1 MITPMIGTR
10 AAWLQGGC
18 GLGAGGCSLSCT
30 REPEQV
36 QRRSKALCLV
46 EALLVAENAAA
57 RDYFGR
63 EIQSLQAL
71 LSSPQAPPHGSDP

>member
-1 MITPMIGTR
+1 
-10 AAWLQGGC
+10 
-18 GLGAGGCSLSCT
+18 
-30 REPEQV
+30 V

-46 EALLVAENAAA
+46 EALLVADNAAA

-71 LSSPQAPPHGSDP
+71 LSSPQAPPHGSDR